1 MKEGANEMLV
11 SKIDDTISI
20 YRKSEVFFHTPQSWK
35 SEEQEGCRVE

>member
-1 MKEGANEMLV
+1 MKEEANEMLV

-20 YRKSEVFFHTPQSWK
+20 YRKEVFFHTPQSWK